1 MSIQHDLYGE
11 LLTAKEVCSFTG
23 FTMNQLR
30 NWRVPA
36 RRELA
41 PFGFVSIGSTPY
53 YRKVVVQDYLD
64 ENGVQQGV
72 YVMSDRDKKF
82 PVAVAE
88 AISLDENL
96 ARTTLAKLTS
106 ANVDSWINGKLNTA
120 GLAWVKVW
128 QGAWAE
134 VEQALGLTPNFILP
148 QNRWDNPEFWAIATH
163 TARKLINDEQNLGF
177 DLDRIISIST
187 DSAPVKETK
196 F

>member
-1 MSIQHDLYGE
+1 
-11 LLTAKEVCSFTG
+11 
-23 FTMNQLR
+23 MNQLR

-120 GLAWVKVW
+120 GLTWVAEWKRAWVTI
-128 QGAWAE
+128 
-134 VEQALGLTPNFILP
+134 EQALNLAPSFILP
-148 QNRWDNPEFWAIATH
+148 QNRWEHPEFWNLAVH
-163 TARKLINDEQNLGF
+163 SARYLINEEQDLGLTVEKIL
-177 DLDRIISIST
+177 DLGTST
-187 DSAPVKETK
+187 APVKETK